1 MPWDGLFALDAP
13 IDFLSMHAVHYYDYL
28 ALHAQ
33 LIANNVGKHA
43 CMHLEQPFFIFLL
56 FFSFFLRGTRF
67 PTIHNAL
74 LEPLDIV

>member
-43 CMHLEQPFFIFLL
+43 CMHLERTTILYFSSLL
-56 FFSFFLRGTRF
+56 FFLSKRDKIS
-67 PTIHNAL
+67 IHS
-74 LEPLDIV
+74 